1 MIRRALLL
9 LLALAVVGAT
19 AACGGGDGD
28 EKAKADST
36 DREEGEIG
44 DAAAVPNSTGAPG
57 EDTAGSAKDSAT
69 EPDDGTPSV
78 VTAAP
83 IPEYTGT
90 GSAEFCAQM
99 SSLQGSM
106 EGTDPADVDY
116 AALADELAA
125 IAPPPELTT
134 DWGLFIETQKLISS
148 DPTGAAMENLDQAQ
162 LTAYGQASS
171 NVSAYLAD
179 ICGL

>member
-9 LLALAVVGAT
+9 LFALALAGAT

-28 EKAKADST
+28 DKAKSDST
-36 DREEGEIG
+36 DREDGEIG
-44 DAAAVPNSTGAPG
+44 DAASAPNSTAAPG
-57 EDTAGSAKDSAT
+57 DTGGSATDSAT
-69 EPDDGTPSV
+69 EPDDGTPSD

-90 GSAEFCAQM
+90 GSAEFCGQM

-106 EGTDPADVDY
+106 EGTDPASVDY
-116 AALADELAA
+116 AALADKLAA

-134 DWGLFIETQKLISS
+134 DWGLFIETQKLITS
-148 DPTGAAMENLDQAQ
+148 DPSGASMENLDQAK
-162 LTAYGQASS
+162 LTAYGQAST
-171 NVSAYLAD
+171 NVQAYLVD

>member
-9 LLALAVVGAT
+9 LLALALAGAT
-19 AACGGGDGD
+19 AACGGDGD
-28 EKAKADST
+28 DKAKSDST
-36 DREEGEIG
+36 DREDGEIG
-44 DAAAVPNSTGAPG
+44 DAASAPNSTAAPG
-57 EDTAGSAKDSAT
+57 DTGGSATDSAT
-69 EPDDGTPSV
+69 EPDDGTPSD

-90 GSAEFCAQM
+90 GSAEFCGQM

-106 EGTDPADVDY
+106 EGTDPASVDY
-116 AALADELAA
+116 AALADKLAA

-134 DWGLFIETQKLISS
+134 DWGLFIETQKLITS
-148 DPTGAAMENLDQAQ
+148 DPSGASMENLDQAK

-171 NVSAYLAD
+171 NVQAYLVD

>member
-9 LLALAVVGAT
+9 LFALALAGAT

-28 EKAKADST
+28 DKAKSDST
-36 DREEGEIG
+36 DREDGEIG
-44 DAAAVPNSTGAPG
+44 DAANSTAAPG
-57 EDTAGSAKDSAT
+57 DTGGSATDSAT
-69 EPDDGTPSV
+69 EPDDGTPSD

-90 GSAEFCAQM
+90 GSAEFCGQM

-106 EGTDPADVDY
+106 EGTDPASVDY
-116 AALADELAA
+116 AALADKLAA

-134 DWGLFIETQKLISS
+134 DWGLFIETQKLITS
-148 DPTGAAMENLDQAQ
+148 DPSGASMENLDQAK

-171 NVSAYLAD
+171 NVQAYLVD

>member
-9 LLALAVVGAT
+9 LFALALAGAT

-28 EKAKADST
+28 DKAKSDST
-36 DREEGEIG
+36 DREDGEIG
-44 DAAAVPNSTGAPG
+44 DAANSTAAPG
-57 EDTAGSAKDSAT
+57 DTGGSATDSAT
-69 EPDDGTPSV
+69 EPDDGTPSD

-90 GSAEFCAQM
+90 GSAEFCGQM

-106 EGTDPADVDY
+106 EGTDPASVDY
-116 AALADELAA
+116 AALADKLAA

-134 DWGLFIETQKLISS
+134 DWGLFIETQKLITS
-148 DPTGAAMENLDQAQ
+148 DPSGASMENLDQAK
-162 LTAYGQASS
+162 LTAYGQAST
-171 NVSAYLAD
+171 NVQAYLVD